1 MEGSGSVVAVGC
13 AVKDFKIGDAAYG
26 IAFEK
31 PLFRGPPAGLAAEYA
46 VIEEKLLLHK
56 PSHLAFEQVAPMVG
70 VTVTAIQA
78 FARGMELS
86 GQRSLE
92 GKTVFVGGG
101 LSATGSVGVQYA
113 KNHLGAGRVV
123 TTLSSSK
130 MALIDELLPGIVDEK
145 IDYTT
150 ESVASILGPKR
161 VDFAYHTQST
171 APLGDSI
178 AIAKSGTGAVINIA
192 GIPSQSIVRAIL
204 GPDRF
209 PWWLGVA
216 IDLVQLWYKWKLL
229 GSGVHYDMISGSPDV
244 REDLE
249 KAGEVIALGQVKAVP
264 TTVDFDDLE
273 AVRQVCGMAY
283 AGKGGVGQI
292 VVRISTRGC
301 HNHAVF
307 D

>member
-1 MEGSGSVVAVGC
+1 
-13 AVKDFKIGDAAYG
+13 
-26 IAFEK
+26 
-31 PLFRGPPAGLAAEYA
+31 
-46 VIEEKLLLHK
+46 
-56 PSHLAFEQVAPMVG
+56 
-70 VTVTAIQA
+70 
-78 FARGMELS
+78 
-86 GQRSLE
+86 
-92 GKTVFVGGG
+92 
-101 LSATGSVGVQYA
+101 
-113 KNHLGAGRVV
+113 
-123 TTLSSSK
+123 
-130 MALIDELLPGIVDEK
+130 MALVDELLPGIVDEK

-150 ESVASILGPKR
+150 ELVVSTVGPKTA
-161 VDFAYHTQST
+161 DFVYHTQST

-192 GIPSQSIVRAIL
+192 GIPNQSIVRTIL

-216 IDLVQLWYKWKLL
+216 IDLVQPWYKWKLL

-264 TTVDFDDLE
+264 NTVEFDDLE

-292 VVRISTRGC
+292 VVRISTRGG
-301 HNHAVF
+301 HNHSVF